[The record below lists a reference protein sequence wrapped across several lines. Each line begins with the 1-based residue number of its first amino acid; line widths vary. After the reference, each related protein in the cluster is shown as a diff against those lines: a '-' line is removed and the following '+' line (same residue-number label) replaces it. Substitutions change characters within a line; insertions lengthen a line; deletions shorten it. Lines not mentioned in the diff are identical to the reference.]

1 MPIEIRELSIKAC
14 IRDEVTP
21 DSTGAAAPERNVSG
35 QNQDIVAACV
45 EQVLQILK
53 DKEER

>member
-1 MPIEIRELSIKAC
+1 MPIEVKEIHIKVNVEASKNSSA
-14 IRDEVTP
+14 
-21 DSTGAAAPERNVSG
+21 STATSSTNASG
-35 QNQDIVAACV
+35 DQSAIVAACV

>member
-1 MPIEIRELSIKAC
+1 MPIEIRELSIRTC
-14 IRDEVTP
+14 IRDESPP
-21 DSTGAAAPERNVSG
+21 DAAGAAAPEKNSPG
-35 QNQDIVAACV
+35 QKEDIVAACV